1 VDALPADEPDD
12 DDELHAAAVAASAH
26 AAAIPAG
33 RDTRR
38 KTDFE
43 DWPRIRTSTHS

>member
-1 VDALPADEPDD
+1 MDALPADDPDD
-12 DDELHAAAVAASAH
+12 EDELHAAAVAARAQ

-38 KTDFE
+38 KTDFG